1 MSDPVLSLILAAVS
15 RIEAR
20 LDRIDKRLESIESA
34 HEKIAGHVED
44 LRPEVT
50 KIIDGLAKNPML
62 KMFLGGK

>member
-1 MSDPVLSLILAAVS
+1 MLYV
-15 RIEAR
+15 IESMACINAR
-20 LDRIDKRLESIESA
+20 LDRIDQRLESIESA